1 MKEKTLVE
9 YGAGQSRYTDKAVDY
24 MLVEIDGVELYAER
38 EISED
43 EYFEEL
49 EEARYNELVNDI
61 AYQAEQNGIDVN
73 RLSFWYD

>member
-9 YGAGQSRYTDKAVDY
+9 YSAGQSRHTDKAVDY